1 MALTI
6 SIHPML
12 RFNWLFTCTCSSE
25 ICISIHPMLRFNIAK
40 HHPHSSKV
48 EYFNTSYVTV
58 QRNRPAVLAQ
68 AVQISIHPMLRFN
81 GFLLFSSIP
90 PGEFQYI
97 LCYGSTLLLNPL
109 KFLNKL
115 FQYILCYGSTK
126 IKFLGFL
133 CQVYFNTSYVTVQ
146 LQIIMTFIQHKNISI
161 HPMLRFNVKPNL
173 IICSVSWFQYILCY
187 GSTENKISGIPLPEP
202 FQYILCYGSTT
213 ARINNNYY
221 RSISIHPMLRFNF
234 FLLVDIDHM

>member
-1 MALTI
+1 MLRFNINNPDGSILITKFQYILCYGSTSKQRTGIKTAQKFQYILCYGSTIPNSRNKNMALTI

-97 LCYGSTLLLNPL
+97 LCYGST
-109 KFLNKL
+109 F
-115 FQYILCYGSTK
+115 
-126 IKFLGFL
+126 
-133 CQVYFNTSYVTVQ
+133 
-146 LQIIMTFIQHKNISI
+146 
-161 HPMLRFNVKPNL
+161 PM
-173 IICSVSWFQYILCY
+173 I
-187 GSTENKISGIPLPEP
+187 
-202 FQYILCYGSTT
+202 
-213 ARINNNYY
+213 
-221 RSISIHPMLRFNF
+221 
-234 FLLVDIDHM
+234 